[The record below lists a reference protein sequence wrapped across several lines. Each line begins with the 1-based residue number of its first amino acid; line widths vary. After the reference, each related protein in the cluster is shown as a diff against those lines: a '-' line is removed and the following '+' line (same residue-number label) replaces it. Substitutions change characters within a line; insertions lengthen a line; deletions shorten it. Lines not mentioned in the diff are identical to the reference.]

1 MIQAARKV
9 RKTPGDAVC
18 GAFERR
24 LTAVLAASAGVR
36 LRKGG
41 AKAESAAI
49 ASRGAQEMVY
59 KFTRLT
65 ANGEITVEE
74 IVGSP
79 EAATLEGLLKA
90 EAAAQDGKGGSCS
103 LVGDDGQ
110 VLFNKQSVDAFLPK
124 D

>member
-1 MIQAARKV
+1 
-9 RKTPGDAVC
+9 
-18 GAFERR
+18 
-24 LTAVLAASAGVR
+24 
-36 LRKGG
+36 
-41 AKAESAAI
+41 
-49 ASRGAQEMVY
+49 MVY

-90 EAAAQDGKGGSCS
+90 EAAAQDGKGGSFS

-110 VLFNKQSVDAFLPK
+110 VLFNEQSVDAFLPK